1 MNTINFMNN
10 STNFTG
16 IRHKNKRTENKNNN
30 SSSNKMTMLP
40 AIVLSSAILTN
51 ITPAN
56 ISNNKNNFYYMNN
69 DNTEVFNLDKLDK
82 KNITST
88 RDFINPED
96 GTVYIIPYLP
106 QVKIAKVDPRAQMK
120 FLAADDL

>member
-30 SSSNKMTMLP
+30 SSSNKLTMLP

-51 ITPAN
+51 ISP
-56 ISNNKNNFYYMNN
+56 SNFSGSKNDNFSINQ
-69 DNTEVFNLDKLDK
+69 DNTEIFNLDKLDK
-82 KNITST
+82 NIASAK
-88 RDFINPED
+88 DFINPED

-106 QVKIAKVDPRAQMK
+106 QVKIAKAMPQTNLV
-120 FLAADDL
+120 ADDL

>member
-40 AIVLSSAILTN
+40 AIVLSSVILTN
-51 ITPAN
+51 ISP
-56 ISNNKNNFYYMNN
+56 SNFSGSKNDNFSINQ
-69 DNTEVFNLDKLDK
+69 DNTEIFNLDKLDK
-82 KNITST
+82 NIASAK
-88 RDFINPED
+88 DFINPED